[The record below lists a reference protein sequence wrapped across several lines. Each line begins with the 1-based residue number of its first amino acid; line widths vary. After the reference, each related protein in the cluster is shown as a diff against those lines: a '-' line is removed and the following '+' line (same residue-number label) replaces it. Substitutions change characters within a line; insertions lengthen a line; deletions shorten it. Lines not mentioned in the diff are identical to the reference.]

1 MARRVWSIAS
11 SFGYSRPWRSRRANT
26 AGELLQADPT
36 LAPQFLGAVR
46 RRQATADV
54 DVDQGGWSAS
64 EDEVRVRWA
73 YAEARQLLQRYAS
86 VREALQERMAAGV
99 SAGECVLLIEE
110 RLKNSWG
117 AV

>member
-1 MARRVWSIAS
+1 
-11 SFGYSRPWRSRRANT
+11 
-26 AGELLQADPT
+26 
-36 LAPQFLGAVR
+36 
-46 RRQATADV
+46 
-54 DVDQGGWSAS
+54 
-64 EDEVRVRWA
+64 
-73 YAEARQLLQRYAS
+73 